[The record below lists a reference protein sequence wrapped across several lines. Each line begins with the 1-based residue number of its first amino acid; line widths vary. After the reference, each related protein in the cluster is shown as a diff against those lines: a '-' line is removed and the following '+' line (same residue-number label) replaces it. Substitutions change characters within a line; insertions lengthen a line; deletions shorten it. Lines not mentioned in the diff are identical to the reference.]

1 MFPMTVTL
9 EIKPEIKDRA
19 EAKAKS
25 LGKTVETFLI
35 EVIEK
40 NINSNLDEKPF
51 YETATDEEWLA
62 ELNSLAEFSDKI
74 PESFDDSRES
84 IYGEREANQI

>member
-1 MFPMTVTL
+1 MFFMTVTL

-25 LGKTVETFLI
+25 LGKALETFLI
-35 EVIEK
+35 EVIEE
-40 NINSNLDEKPF
+40 NINGDLEEKPF
-51 YETATDEEWLA
+51 YETASNEEWIA
-62 ELNSLAEFSDKI
+62 ELNSLSEFSDKI
-74 PESFDDSRES
+74 SQKWDDSRES